1 MLCFFLYFF
10 IDMGGGPLKL
20 GCETANEMMY
30 AQIDAPCVHPVV
42 SYPRF
47 GNRACNSAD
56 LKSLVNQLP
65 GKANVISN
73 KQLVFYLPTRM
84 NYNAG
89 QLAHFAGQH

>member
-1 MLCFFLYFF
+1 MCAAFF

-20 GCETANEMMY
+20 GARDCKRNHVCADRRSLR
-30 AQIDAPCVHPVV
+30 IVL
-42 SYPRF
+42 YPRF

-56 LKSLVNQLP
+56 LMSLVNQLP
-65 GKANVISN
+65 GKANVFSN
-73 KQLVFYLPTRM
+73 KQLVFYLPNRM